1 MDESSLNR
9 ALDAWRSAIGAENVI
24 TDPHALDAAATAT
37 FATLQRLAGIVRPG
51 DRDGVQAVVRAA
63 NEHRLP
69 LYPVSRGRNWG
80 LGSRVPCRD
89 GCVLLD
95 LGRMHRIL
103 DFSEKLAFITVEP
116 GVTFSQVY
124 EFLRERG
131 STLMAPVTGG
141 PPDGSLIGN
150 ALERGDGAGPYGDRW
165 LHACGLEVILPTGR
179 CIHTGF
185 GRFAGC
191 RATPVSR
198 HGVGPG
204 LDGLFAQSNLGIVTA
219 MTFWL
224 LPRPA
229 HIVQFV
235 VRMHGRRELAAFL
248 EAAGRLVLQSVL
260 APNCCSVW
268 NGTKARAVATSQG
281 FSEIPGM
288 CEAEGG
294 DRRSPVGGRRSD
306 DTTHHS
312 PLTAHHTPSSTLN
325 SQLSTLNSPSDD
337 DWLGGGA
344 IFAHD
349 RLLAEAQ
356 QRAIHAAFAPLVR
369 EIAFFEAPTGPGSP
383 ANAWLGEPTT
393 SSLLSVYSK
402 KGGKRKA
409 ESGKQ
414 SMATRSP
421 QSEIGG
427 RRSEVGMESTSGSDP
442 TSDLR
447 PQTSGTDSR
456 LDPDRDRCGVIWLC
470 PELPLDAEVIVPAVE
485 IIEQTARSATGG
497 LAASA
502 TQPHIGVS
510 CSSGR
515 GVRMFVSLVYDRDEP
530 GADER
535 AMRCHD
541 EMLQRLVRIGCFPYR
556 LGIHSMD
563 SLPPPADDSASLLRD
578 LKRCLDP
585 NDVLA
590 PGRYDFRESWR
601 GEGADR
607 VE

>member
-1 MDESSLNR
+1 VDESSLNR
-9 ALDAWRSAIGAENVI
+9 GLDAWRSAIGAENVI

-37 FATLQRLAGIVRPG
+37 FATLQRLAAIVRPG

-116 GVTFSQVY
+116 GVTFAQVY

-165 LHACGLEVILPTGR
+165 LHACGLEVILPTGG

-268 NGTKARAVATSQG
+268 NGTKARAVTRP
-281 FSEIPGM
+281 E
-288 CEAEGG
+288 
-294 DRRSPVGGRRSD
+294 VGGRRTEVGSEAEVGGRSSEVGPAIDDSSFPTSD
-306 DTTHHS
+306 LR
-312 PLTAHHTPSSTLN
+312 PPSSVLRPPATG
-325 SQLSTLNSPSDD
+325 SAGFGDD

-409 ESGKQ
+409 EGGKQ

-497 LAASA
+497 PAASA

-563 SLPPPADDSASLLRD
+563 SLPPPADDSAALLHD

-590 PGRYDFRESWR
+590 PGRYDFRELWR